1 MKIYVVMKG
10 EYSDRHVVC
19 VTLNKE
25 VAEAMAKRFTEYES
39 EPCYIDEF
47 EDAAEFVETRKVY
60 RVIFLKDGSHKV
72 TEMNDYDDYE
82 WQKACNKEIGDCIW
96 WDKAIWAYCFADNA
110 EHAFKIAC
118 DRRAKYLAE
127 KEGII

>member
-47 EDAAEFVETRKVY
+47 EDAAEFVETRNSY
-60 RVIFLKDGSHKV
+60 RVVFLEDGSHKV
-72 TEMNDYDDYE
+72 TEMRDNDDYE
-82 WQKACNKEIGDCIW
+82 WQKACDKVITEGG
-96 WDKAIWAYCFADNA
+96 WDKSIWVYCFANDA